1 MNRRPTISSGTI
13 SLLIARIIYAINWFN
28 IGSLFPFIS
37 KEFNQDVS
45 YLGQLSGFFLLGI
58 GLFQIPG
65 GLFAT
70 KYGSRRSAILGILL
84 SSIAVI
90 ISSVTTQIAVF
101 VILRFIVGLGMAFF
115 FSAGVTLI
123 TTYLGKRSEGTG
135 IGLLNSFQ
143 AIGAFIGIFGW
154 ILVAE
159 VLGWRLSLI
168 MSGIL
173 GVAIGLM
180 MIFLLPGETQVR
192 TTISISLFRK
202 LLFSRYLI
210 SLGVILTATQLAW
223 GLTVSFFVFYLMD
236 RMKISPEF
244 AGIISSIP
252 LIVYVFTSPI
262 TGNIYDKSNNSL
274 IVYVFTSPIT
284 GKIYDKSNNSKW
296 WLLIF
301 SIMLGISIKVNSL
314 NNLTAIILSAI
325 LVGFFATG
333 GFTITYALTRKI
345 ASTTLTQG
353 QEYATLN
360 VSWINGISL
369 MGISW
374 VPVVFSLIINQAG
387 YSIAWFIGGAITLV
401 LTIPILAL
409 GWRVFE
415 KTRIN

>member
-1 MNRRPTISSGTI
+1 MNSRSAISSGTI

-70 KYGSRRSAILGILL
+70 KFGSRRSAILGILL

-90 ISSVTTQIAVF
+90 ISSLTTQIAVF

-143 AIGAFIGIFGW
+143 AIGGIIGIFGW

-173 GVAIGLM
+173 GVAIGLT
-180 MIFLLPGETQVR
+180 MIFLLPVETQVR
-192 TTISISLFRK
+192 TTISISLLRK
-202 LLFSRYLI
+202 LLFSRYLV

-223 GLTVSFFVFYLMD
+223 GLTVSFFVFYLID

-262 TGNIYDKSNNSL
+262 TG
-274 IVYVFTSPIT
+274 
-284 GKIYDKSNNSKW
+284 KIYDKSNNSKW
-296 WLLIF
+296 LLLIF
-301 SIMLGISIKVNSL
+301 SIMLGISIMMNSL
-314 NNLTAIILSAI
+314 DNLTAVILSAI
-325 LVGFFATG
+325 FVGFFATG
-333 GFTITYALTRKI
+333 GFTIIYAITRKI
-345 ASTTLTQG
+345 ESTTLTHG

-387 YSIAWFIGGAITLV
+387 YSIAWFIGGAITLI

-409 GWRVFE
+409 SSRVFE

>member
-1 MNRRPTISSGTI
+1 MNRRSTISSGTI

-70 KYGSRRSAILGILL
+70 KFGSRRSAILGILL

-90 ISSVTTQIAVF
+90 ISSLTTQIAVF

-143 AIGAFIGIFGW
+143 AIGGIIGIFGW

-173 GVAIGLM
+173 GVAIGLT
-180 MIFLLPGETQVR
+180 MIFLLPVETQIR
-192 TTISISLFRK
+192 TTISISLLRK
-202 LLFSRYLI
+202 LLFSRYLV

-223 GLTVSFFVFYLMD
+223 GLTVSFFVFYLID

-262 TGNIYDKSNNSL
+262 TG
-274 IVYVFTSPIT
+274 
-284 GKIYDKSNNSKW
+284 KIYDKSNNSKW
-296 WLLIF
+296 LLLIF
-301 SIMLGISIKVNSL
+301 SIMLGISIMMNSL
-314 NNLTAIILSAI
+314 DNLTAVILSAI
-325 LVGFFATG
+325 FVGFFATG
-333 GFTITYALTRKI
+333 GFTIIYAITRKI
-345 ASTTLTQG
+345 ESTTLTQG

-387 YSIAWFIGGAITLV
+387 YSIAWFIGGAITLI

-409 GWRVFE
+409 SSRVFE

>member
-1 MNRRPTISSGTI
+1 MIRRSTISSGTI

-37 KEFNQDVS
+37 REFNQDVS

-70 KYGSRRSAILGILL
+70 KFGSRRSAILGILL

-90 ISSVTTQIAVF
+90 ISSLTTQIAVF

-143 AIGAFIGIFGW
+143 AIGGIIGIFGW

-159 VLGWRLSLI
+159 ALGWRLSLI
-168 MSGIL
+168 ISGIL

-192 TTISISLFRK
+192 TTISISLLRK

-223 GLTVSFFVFYLMD
+223 GLTVSFFVFYLID

-262 TGNIYDKSNNSL
+262 TG
-274 IVYVFTSPIT
+274 
-284 GKIYDKSNNSKW
+284 KIYDRSNNSKW
-296 WLLIF
+296 LLLIF
-301 SIMLGISIKVNSL
+301 SIMLGISIMMNSL
-314 NNLTAIILSAI
+314 DNLTAVILSAI
-325 LVGFFATG
+325 FVGFFATG
-333 GFTITYALTRKI
+333 GFTIIYAITRKI
-345 ASTTLTQG
+345 ESTTQG

-387 YSIAWFIGGAITLV
+387 YSIAWFIGGAITLI

-409 GWRVFE
+409 SSRVFE

>member
-1 MNRRPTISSGTI
+1 MNRRSAISSGTI

-90 ISSVTTQIAVF
+90 ISSLTTQIAVF

-143 AIGAFIGIFGW
+143 AIGGIIGIFGW

-159 VLGWRLSLI
+159 ALGWRLSLI

-192 TTISISLFRK
+192 TTISISLLRK

-223 GLTVSFFVFYLMD
+223 GLTVSFFVFYLID

-262 TGNIYDKSNNSL
+262 I
-274 IVYVFTSPIT
+274 

-296 WLLIF
+296 LLLIF
-301 SIMLGISIKVNSL
+301 SIMLGISIMVNSL
-314 NNLTAIILSAI
+314 NNLTAVILSAI

-333 GFTITYALTRKI
+333 GFTILYAITRKI
-345 ASTTLTQG
+345 ESTTLTHG

-387 YSIAWFIGGAITLV
+387 YSIAWFIGGAITLI

-409 GWRVFE
+409 SSRVFE

>member
-1 MNRRPTISSGTI
+1 MNRRTTISNGAVSI
-13 SLLIARIIYAINWFN
+13 LVARIVYAVNWFN

-90 ISSVTTQIAVF
+90 ISSLTTQIAVF

-143 AIGAFIGIFGW
+143 AIGGIIGIFGW
-154 ILVAE
+154 ILVAD
-159 VLGWRLSLI
+159 VFGWRLSLI
-168 MSGIL
+168 LSGIL
-173 GVAIGLM
+173 GVVIGLM
-180 MIFLLPGETQVR
+180 MIFLLPVETRSR
-192 TTISISLFRK
+192 TTISLSLLRK
-202 LLFSRYLI
+202 ILFSRFLI
-210 SLGVILTATQLAW
+210 SLGIILTATQLAW
-223 GLTVSFFVFYLMD
+223 GLTVSFFVFYLID
-236 RMKISPEF
+236 KMKITPEF
-244 AGIISSIP
+244 AGVISSIP
-252 LIVYVFTSPI
+252 
-262 TGNIYDKSNNSL
+262 L

-284 GKIYDKSNNSKW
+284 GKIYDKSNNSKLL
-296 WLLIF
+296 LLIF
-301 SIMLGISIKVNSL
+301 SIMLGISLMVNSL
-314 NNLTAIILSAI
+314 NNLIAIALSAV

-333 GFTITYALTRKI
+333 GFTILYAITRKI
-345 ASTTLTQG
+345 ESITLTQG

-374 VPVVFSLIINQAG
+374 VPVAFSLIINQAG
-387 YSIAWFIGGAITLV
+387 YSIAWFIGGAITLI
-401 LTIPILAL
+401 LTIPILTL
-409 GWRVFE
+409 NSKVFE
-415 KTRIN
+415 KTH

>member
-1 MNRRPTISSGTI
+1 MNRRSTISSGTI

-70 KYGSRRSAILGILL
+70 KFGSRRSAILGILL

-90 ISSVTTQIAVF
+90 ISSLTTQIAVF

-123 TTYLGKRSEGTG
+123 TAYLGKRSEGTG

-143 AIGAFIGIFGW
+143 AIGGIIGIFGW

-173 GVAIGLM
+173 GVAIGLT
-180 MIFLLPGETQVR
+180 MIFLLPVETQIR
-192 TTISISLFRK
+192 TTISISLLRK
-202 LLFSRYLI
+202 LLFSRYLV

-223 GLTVSFFVFYLMD
+223 GLTVSFFVFYLID

-262 TGNIYDKSNNSL
+262 TG
-274 IVYVFTSPIT
+274 
-284 GKIYDKSNNSKW
+284 KIYDKSNNSKW
-296 WLLIF
+296 LLLIF
-301 SIMLGISIKVNSL
+301 SIMLGISIMMNSL
-314 NNLTAIILSAI
+314 NNLTAVILSAI
-325 LVGFFATG
+325 FVGFFATG
-333 GFTITYALTRKI
+333 GFTIIYAITRKI
-345 ASTTLTQG
+345 ESTTLTQG

-387 YSIAWFIGGAITLV
+387 YSIAWFIGGAITLI

-409 GWRVFE
+409 SSRVFE

>member
-1 MNRRPTISSGTI
+1 MNRRTTISNGAVSI
-13 SLLIARIIYAINWFN
+13 LVARIVYAVNWFN

-90 ISSVTTQIAVF
+90 ISSLTTQIAVF

-143 AIGAFIGIFGW
+143 AIGGIIGIFGW
-154 ILVAE
+154 ILVAD
-159 VLGWRLSLI
+159 VFGWRLSLI
-168 MSGIL
+168 LSGIL
-173 GVAIGLM
+173 GVVIGLM
-180 MIFLLPGETQVR
+180 MIFLLPVETRSR
-192 TTISISLFRK
+192 TTISLSLLRK
-202 LLFSRYLI
+202 ILFSRFLI
-210 SLGVILTATQLAW
+210 SLGIILTATQLAW
-223 GLTVSFFVFYLMD
+223 GLTVSFFVFYLID
-236 RMKISPEF
+236 KMKITPEF
-244 AGIISSIP
+244 AGVISSIP
-252 LIVYVFTSPI
+252 
-262 TGNIYDKSNNSL
+262 L

-284 GKIYDKSNNSKW
+284 GKIYDKSNNSKLL
-296 WLLIF
+296 LLIF
-301 SIMLGISIKVNSL
+301 SIMLGISLMVNGL
-314 NNLTAIILSAI
+314 NNLIAITLSAV

-333 GFTITYALTRKI
+333 GFTILYAITRKI
-345 ASTTLTQG
+345 ESTTLTQG

-374 VPVVFSLIINQAG
+374 VPVAFSLIINQAG
-387 YSIAWFIGGAITLV
+387 YSIAWFIGGAITLI
-401 LTIPILAL
+401 LSIPILTL
-409 GWRVFE
+409 NSKVFE
-415 KTRIN
+415 KTQPK

>member
-1 MNRRPTISSGTI
+1 MNRRSAISSGTI

-70 KYGSRRSAILGILL
+70 KFGSRRSAILGILL

-90 ISSVTTQIAVF
+90 ISSLTTQIAVF

-143 AIGAFIGIFGW
+143 AIGGIIGIFGW

-173 GVAIGLM
+173 GVAIGLT
-180 MIFLLPGETQVR
+180 MIFLLPVETQIR
-192 TTISISLFRK
+192 TTISISLLRK

-223 GLTVSFFVFYLMD
+223 GLTVSFFVFYLID
-236 RMKISPEF
+236 RMKIAPEF

-262 TGNIYDKSNNSL
+262 TG
-274 IVYVFTSPIT
+274 
-284 GKIYDKSNNSKW
+284 KIYDKSNNSKW
-296 WLLIF
+296 LLLIF
-301 SIMLGISIKVNSL
+301 NIMLGISIMMNSL
-314 NNLTAIILSAI
+314 DNLTAVILSAI
-325 LVGFFATG
+325 FVGFFATG
-333 GFTITYALTRKI
+333 GFTIIYAITRKI
-345 ASTTLTQG
+345 ESTTLTQG

-387 YSIAWFIGGAITLV
+387 YSIAWFIGGAITLI
-401 LTIPILAL
+401 LTIPVLAL
-409 GWRVFE
+409 SSMVFE

>member
-1 MNRRPTISSGTI
+1 MIRRSTISSGTI

-70 KYGSRRSAILGILL
+70 KFGSRRSAILGILL

-90 ISSVTTQIAVF
+90 ISSLTTQIAVF

-143 AIGAFIGIFGW
+143 AIGGIIGIFGW

-173 GVAIGLM
+173 GVAIGLT
-180 MIFLLPGETQVR
+180 MIFLLPVETQIR
-192 TTISISLFRK
+192 TTISISLLRK
-202 LLFSRYLI
+202 LLFSRYLV

-223 GLTVSFFVFYLMD
+223 GLTVSFFVFYLID

-252 LIVYVFTSPI
+252 LV
-262 TGNIYDKSNNSL
+262 
-274 IVYVFTSPIT
+274 VYVFTSPIT

-296 WLLIF
+296 LLLIF
-301 SIMLGISIKVNSL
+301 SIMLGISIMMNSL
-314 NNLTAIILSAI
+314 DNLTAVILSAI
-325 LVGFFATG
+325 FVGFFATG
-333 GFTITYALTRKI
+333 GFTIIYAITRKI
-345 ASTTLTQG
+345 ESTTLTHG

-387 YSIAWFIGGAITLV
+387 YSIAWFIGGAITLI

-409 GWRVFE
+409 SSRVFE

>member
-1 MNRRPTISSGTI
+1 MNRRSAISSGTI

-70 KYGSRRSAILGILL
+70 KFGSRRSAILGILL

-90 ISSVTTQIAVF
+90 ISSLTTQIAVF

-143 AIGAFIGIFGW
+143 AIGGIIGIFGW

-159 VLGWRLSLI
+159 ALGWRLSLI
-168 MSGIL
+168 ISGIL

-192 TTISISLFRK
+192 TTISMSLLRK

-223 GLTVSFFVFYLMD
+223 GLTVSFFVFYLID

-262 TGNIYDKSNNSL
+262 TG
-274 IVYVFTSPIT
+274 
-284 GKIYDKSNNSKW
+284 KIYDKSNNSKW
-296 WLLIF
+296 LLLIF
-301 SIMLGISIKVNSL
+301 SIMLGISIMMNSL
-314 NNLTAIILSAI
+314 DNLTAVILSAI
-325 LVGFFATG
+325 FVGFFATG
-333 GFTITYALTRKI
+333 GFTIIYAITRKI
-345 ASTTLTQG
+345 ESTTLTQG

-387 YSIAWFIGGAITLV
+387 YSIAWFIGGAITLI

-409 GWRVFE
+409 SSRVFE

>member
-1 MNRRPTISSGTI
+1 MIRRSTISSGTI

-37 KEFNQDVS
+37 REFNQDVS

-90 ISSVTTQIAVF
+90 ISSLTTHIAVF

-143 AIGAFIGIFGW
+143 AIGGIIGIFGW

-168 MSGIL
+168 ISGIL

-192 TTISISLFRK
+192 TTISISLLRK

-223 GLTVSFFVFYLMD
+223 GLTVSFFVFYLID

-262 TGNIYDKSNNSL
+262 TG
-274 IVYVFTSPIT
+274 
-284 GKIYDKSNNSKW
+284 KIYDRSNNSKW
-296 WLLIF
+296 LLLIF
-301 SIMLGISIKVNSL
+301 SIMLGISIMVNSL
-314 NNLTAIILSAI
+314 NNLTAVILSAI

-333 GFTITYALTRKI
+333 GFTIIYAITRKI
-345 ASTTLTQG
+345 ESTTQG

-387 YSIAWFIGGAITLV
+387 YSIAWFIGGAITLI

-409 GWRVFE
+409 SSRVFE

>member
-1 MNRRPTISSGTI
+1 MNRRSAISSGTI

-70 KYGSRRSAILGILL
+70 KFGSRRSAILGILL

-90 ISSVTTQIAVF
+90 ISSLTTQIAVF
-101 VILRFIVGLGMAFF
+101 IILRFIVGLGMAFF

-143 AIGAFIGIFGW
+143 AIGGIIGIFGW

-173 GVAIGLM
+173 GVAIGLT
-180 MIFLLPGETQVR
+180 MIFLLPVETQVR
-192 TTISISLFRK
+192 TTISISLLHK
-202 LLFSRYLI
+202 LLFSRYLV

-223 GLTVSFFVFYLMD
+223 GLTVSFFVFYLID

-262 TGNIYDKSNNSL
+262 TG
-274 IVYVFTSPIT
+274 
-284 GKIYDKSNNSKW
+284 KIYDKSNNSKW
-296 WLLIF
+296 LLLIF
-301 SIMLGISIKVNSL
+301 SIMLGISIMINSL
-314 NNLTAIILSAI
+314 DNLTAVILSAI
-325 LVGFFATG
+325 FVGFFATG
-333 GFTITYALTRKI
+333 GFTIIYAITRKI
-345 ASTTLTQG
+345 ESTTLTQG

-374 VPVVFSLIINQAG
+374 VPVVFSLIIDQAG
-387 YSIAWFIGGAITLV
+387 YSIAWFIGGAITLI
-401 LTIPILAL
+401 LTIPVLAL
-409 GWRVFE
+409 SSMVFE

>member
-1 MNRRPTISSGTI
+1 MNRRSAISSGTI

-90 ISSVTTQIAVF
+90 ISSLTTQIAVF

-143 AIGAFIGIFGW
+143 AIGGIIGIFGW

-159 VLGWRLSLI
+159 ALGWRLSLI

-173 GVAIGLM
+173 GVAIGLT
-180 MIFLLPGETQVR
+180 MIFLLPVETQIR
-192 TTISISLFRK
+192 TTISISLLRK
-202 LLFSRYLI
+202 LLFSRYLV

-223 GLTVSFFVFYLMD
+223 GLTVSFFVFYLID

-262 TGNIYDKSNNSL
+262 TG
-274 IVYVFTSPIT
+274 
-284 GKIYDKSNNSKW
+284 KIYDRSNNSKW
-296 WLLIF
+296 LLLIF
-301 SIMLGISIKVNSL
+301 SIMLGISIMMNSL
-314 NNLTAIILSAI
+314 DNLTAVILSAI
-325 LVGFFATG
+325 FVGFFATG
-333 GFTITYALTRKI
+333 GFTIIYAITRKI
-345 ASTTLTQG
+345 ESTTLTQG

-387 YSIAWFIGGAITLV
+387 YSIAWFIGGAITLI

-409 GWRVFE
+409 SSRVFE

>member
-143 AIGAFIGIFGW
+143 AIGGIIGIFGW

-159 VLGWRLSLI
+159 ALGWRLSLI

-192 TTISISLFRK
+192 TTISISLLRK

-223 GLTVSFFVFYLMD
+223 GLTVSFFVFYLID
-236 RMKISPEF
+236 RIKISPEF

-262 TGNIYDKSNNSL
+262 TG
-274 IVYVFTSPIT
+274 
-284 GKIYDKSNNSKW
+284 KIYDKSNNLKW
-296 WLLIF
+296 LLLIF
-301 SIMLGISIKVNSL
+301 SIMLGISIMVNSL
-314 NNLTAIILSAI
+314 NNLTAVTLSAI

-333 GFTITYALTRKI
+333 GFTISYAITRKI
-345 ASTTLTQG
+345 ACTTLTQG

-360 VSWINGISL
+360 VSWINGLSL

-387 YSIAWFIGGAITLV
+387 YSVAWFIGGAITLV

-409 GWRVFE
+409 SQGL
-415 KTRIN
+415 

>member
-1 MNRRPTISSGTI
+1 MNRQTTISGGTI
-13 SLLIARIIYAINWFN
+13 SILIARIIYAINWFN

-70 KYGSRRSAILGILL
+70 KYGSRRSAILGIIL

-90 ISSVTTQIAVF
+90 ISSLTTQIAVF
-101 VILRFIVGLGMAFF
+101 VVLRFIVGLGMAFF

-123 TTYLGKRSEGTG
+123 TTYLGKKSEGTG

-143 AIGAFIGIFGW
+143 AIGGVIGIFGW

-159 VLGWRLSLI
+159 ALGWRLSLI

-173 GVAIGLM
+173 GVAIGLL
-180 MIFLLPGETQVR
+180 MIFLLPAETQVR
-192 TTISISLFRK
+192 TTISISLLRK
-202 LLFSRYLI
+202 LLFSRNLI

-223 GLTVSFFVFYLMD
+223 GLTISFFVFYLID

-252 LIVYVFTSPI
+252 LIVYVFA
-262 TGNIYDKSNNSL
+262 
-274 IVYVFTSPIT
+274 SPIT
-284 GKIYDKSNNSKW
+284 GKIFDKSVNSKW
-296 WLLIF
+296 LLLIF
-301 SIMLGISIKVNSL
+301 SIMLSISLMVNSL
-314 NNLTAIILSAI
+314 NNLTSAILSAI

-333 GFTITYALTRKI
+333 GFTIVYAITRKI
-345 ASTTLTQG
+345 ERTTLTQG

-374 VPVVFSLIINQAG
+374 VPVVFSLIIHQVG
-387 YSIAWFIGGAITLV
+387 YSIAWFIGGSISLI
-401 LTIPILAL
+401 LTIPIVAL
-409 GWRVFE
+409 SSKVFE
-415 KTRIN
+415 KTQD

>member
-1 MNRRPTISSGTI
+1 MIRRSTISSGTT

-70 KYGSRRSAILGILL
+70 KFGSRRSAILGILL

-90 ISSVTTQIAVF
+90 ISSLTTQIAVF

-143 AIGAFIGIFGW
+143 AIGGIIGIFGW

-173 GVAIGLM
+173 GVAIGLT
-180 MIFLLPGETQVR
+180 MIFLLPVETQIR
-192 TTISISLFRK
+192 TTISISLLRK
-202 LLFSRYLI
+202 LLFSRYLV

-223 GLTVSFFVFYLMD
+223 GLTVSFFVFYLID

-262 TGNIYDKSNNSL
+262 TG
-274 IVYVFTSPIT
+274 
-284 GKIYDKSNNSKW
+284 KIYDKSNNSKW
-296 WLLIF
+296 LLLIF
-301 SIMLGISIKVNSL
+301 SIMLGISIMMNSL
-314 NNLTAIILSAI
+314 DNLTAVILSAI
-325 LVGFFATG
+325 FVGFFATG
-333 GFTITYALTRKI
+333 GFTIIYATTRKI
-345 ASTTLTQG
+345 ESTTLTQG

-374 VPVVFSLIINQAG
+374 VPVMFSLIINQAG
-387 YSIAWFIGGAITLV
+387 YSIAWFIGGAITLI
-401 LTIPILAL
+401 LTIPILTL
-409 GWRVFE
+409 SSMVFE
-415 KTRIN
+415 KTQIN

>member
-1 MNRRPTISSGTI
+1 MNRRSAISSGTI

-70 KYGSRRSAILGILL
+70 KFGSRRSAILGILL

-90 ISSVTTQIAVF
+90 ISSLTTQIAVF
-101 VILRFIVGLGMAFF
+101 IILRFIVGLGMAFF

-143 AIGAFIGIFGW
+143 AIGGIIGIFGW

-173 GVAIGLM
+173 GVAIGLT
-180 MIFLLPGETQVR
+180 MIFLLPVETQIR
-192 TTISISLFRK
+192 TTISISLLRK
-202 LLFSRYLI
+202 LLFSRYLV

-223 GLTVSFFVFYLMD
+223 GLTVSFFVFYLID

-262 TGNIYDKSNNSL
+262 TG
-274 IVYVFTSPIT
+274 
-284 GKIYDKSNNSKW
+284 KIYDKSNNSKW
-296 WLLIF
+296 LLLIF
-301 SIMLGISIKVNSL
+301 SIMLGISIMMNSL
-314 NNLTAIILSAI
+314 DNLTAVILSAI
-325 LVGFFATG
+325 FVGFFATG
-333 GFTITYALTRKI
+333 GFTIIYAITRKI
-345 ASTTLTQG
+345 ESTTLTQG

-374 VPVVFSLIINQAG
+374 VPVVFSLIIDQAG
-387 YSIAWFIGGAITLV
+387 YSIAWFIGGAITLI
-401 LTIPILAL
+401 LTIPVLAL
-409 GWRVFE
+409 SSMVFE

>member
-1 MNRRPTISSGTI
+1 MNRRSAISSGTI

-28 IGSLFPFIS
+28 IGSLFLFIS

-70 KYGSRRSAILGILL
+70 KFGSRRSAILGILL

-90 ISSVTTQIAVF
+90 ISSLTTQIAVF

-143 AIGAFIGIFGW
+143 AIGGIIGIFGW

-173 GVAIGLM
+173 GVAIGLT
-180 MIFLLPGETQVR
+180 MIFLLPVETRIR
-192 TTISISLFRK
+192 TTISISLLRK
-202 LLFSRYLI
+202 LLFSRYLV

-223 GLTVSFFVFYLMD
+223 GLTVSFFVFYLID

-252 LIVYVFTSPI
+252 LV
-262 TGNIYDKSNNSL
+262 
-274 IVYVFTSPIT
+274 VYVFTSPIT

-296 WLLIF
+296 LLLIF
-301 SIMLGISIKVNSL
+301 SIMLGISIMMNSL
-314 NNLTAIILSAI
+314 DNLTAVILSAI
-325 LVGFFATG
+325 FVGFFATG
-333 GFTITYALTRKI
+333 GFTIIYAITRKI
-345 ASTTLTQG
+345 ESTTLTQG

-387 YSIAWFIGGAITLV
+387 YSIAWFIGGAITLI

-409 GWRVFE
+409 SSRVFE

>member
-1 MNRRPTISSGTI
+1 MNRRSAISSGTI

-70 KYGSRRSAILGILL
+70 KFGSRRSAILGILL

-90 ISSVTTQIAVF
+90 ISSLTTQIAVF

-143 AIGAFIGIFGW
+143 AIGGIIGIFGW

-173 GVAIGLM
+173 GVAIGLT
-180 MIFLLPGETQVR
+180 MIFLLPVETQVR
-192 TTISISLFRK
+192 TTISISLLRK
-202 LLFSRYLI
+202 LLFSRYLV

-223 GLTVSFFVFYLMD
+223 GLTVSFFVFYLID

-262 TGNIYDKSNNSL
+262 TG
-274 IVYVFTSPIT
+274 
-284 GKIYDKSNNSKW
+284 KIYDKSNNSKW
-296 WLLIF
+296 LLLIF
-301 SIMLGISIKVNSL
+301 SIMLGISIMMNSL
-314 NNLTAIILSAI
+314 DNLTAVILSAI
-325 LVGFFATG
+325 FVGFFATG
-333 GFTITYALTRKI
+333 GFTIIYAITRKI
-345 ASTTLTQG
+345 ESTTLTHG

-387 YSIAWFIGGAITLV
+387 YSIAWFIGGAITLI

-409 GWRVFE
+409 SSRVFE

>member
-1 MNRRPTISSGTI
+1 MNRRSAISSGTI

-70 KYGSRRSAILGILL
+70 KFGSRRSAILGILL

-90 ISSVTTQIAVF
+90 ISSLTTQIAVF

-143 AIGAFIGIFGW
+143 AIGGIIGIFGW

-173 GVAIGLM
+173 GVAIGLT
-180 MIFLLPGETQVR
+180 MIFLLPVETQVR
-192 TTISISLFRK
+192 TTISISLLRK
-202 LLFSRYLI
+202 LLFSRYLV

-223 GLTVSFFVFYLMD
+223 GLTVSFFVFYLID

-262 TGNIYDKSNNSL
+262 TG
-274 IVYVFTSPIT
+274 
-284 GKIYDKSNNSKW
+284 KIYDKSNNSKW
-296 WLLIF
+296 LLLIF
-301 SIMLGISIKVNSL
+301 SIMLGISIMMNSL
-314 NNLTAIILSAI
+314 DNLTAVILSAI
-325 LVGFFATG
+325 FVGFFATG
-333 GFTITYALTRKI
+333 GFTIIYAITRKI
-345 ASTTLTQG
+345 ESTTLTQG

-387 YSIAWFIGGAITLV
+387 YSIAWFIGGAITLI

-409 GWRVFE
+409 SSRVFE

>member
-1 MNRRPTISSGTI
+1 MNRRSDISSGTI

-70 KYGSRRSAILGILL
+70 KFGSRRSAILGILL

-90 ISSVTTQIAVF
+90 ISSLTTQIAVF

-143 AIGAFIGIFGW
+143 AIGGIIGIFGW

-173 GVAIGLM
+173 GVAIGLT
-180 MIFLLPGETQVR
+180 MIFLLPVETQIR
-192 TTISISLFRK
+192 TTISISLLRK
-202 LLFSRYLI
+202 LLFSRYLV

-223 GLTVSFFVFYLMD
+223 GLTVSFFVFYLID

-262 TGNIYDKSNNSL
+262 TG
-274 IVYVFTSPIT
+274 
-284 GKIYDKSNNSKW
+284 KIYDKSNNSKW
-296 WLLIF
+296 LLLIF
-301 SIMLGISIKVNSL
+301 SIMLGISIMMNSL
-314 NNLTAIILSAI
+314 DNLTAVILSAI
-325 LVGFFATG
+325 FVGFFATG
-333 GFTITYALTRKI
+333 GFTIIYAITRKI
-345 ASTTLTQG
+345 ESTTLTHG

-387 YSIAWFIGGAITLV
+387 YSIAWFIGGAITLI

-409 GWRVFE
+409 SSRVFE

>member
-1 MNRRPTISSGTI
+1 MNRRSAISSGTI

-70 KYGSRRSAILGILL
+70 KFGSRRSAILGILL

-90 ISSVTTQIAVF
+90 ISSLTTQIAVF

-143 AIGAFIGIFGW
+143 AIGGIIGIFGW

-173 GVAIGLM
+173 GVAIGLT
-180 MIFLLPGETQVR
+180 MIFLLPVETQIR
-192 TTISISLFRK
+192 TTISISLLRK
-202 LLFSRYLI
+202 LLFSRYLV

-223 GLTVSFFVFYLMD
+223 GLTVSFFVFYLID

-262 TGNIYDKSNNSL
+262 TG
-274 IVYVFTSPIT
+274 
-284 GKIYDKSNNSKW
+284 KIYDKSNNSKW
-296 WLLIF
+296 LLLIF
-301 SIMLGISIKVNSL
+301 SIMLGISIMMNSL
-314 NNLTAIILSAI
+314 DNLTAVILSAI
-325 LVGFFATG
+325 FVGFFATG
-333 GFTITYALTRKI
+333 GFTIIYAITRKI
-345 ASTTLTQG
+345 ESTTLTHG

-387 YSIAWFIGGAITLV
+387 YSIAWFIGGAITLI
-401 LTIPILAL
+401 LTIPVLAL
-409 GWRVFE
+409 SSMVFE

>member
-1 MNRRPTISSGTI
+1 MNRRSAISSGTI

-70 KYGSRRSAILGILL
+70 KFGSRRSAILGILL

-90 ISSVTTQIAVF
+90 ISSLTTQIAVF

-143 AIGAFIGIFGW
+143 AIGGIIGIFGW

-173 GVAIGLM
+173 GVAIGLT
-180 MIFLLPGETQVR
+180 MIFLLPVETQIR
-192 TTISISLFRK
+192 TTISISLLRK
-202 LLFSRYLI
+202 LLFSRYLV

-223 GLTVSFFVFYLMD
+223 GLTVSFFVFYLID
-236 RMKISPEF
+236 RMKISPKF

-252 LIVYVFTSPI
+252 
-262 TGNIYDKSNNSL
+262 L

-296 WLLIF
+296 LLLIF
-301 SIMLGISIKVNSL
+301 SIMLGISIMMNSL
-314 NNLTAIILSAI
+314 DNLTAVILSAI
-325 LVGFFATG
+325 FVGFFATG
-333 GFTITYALTRKI
+333 GFTIIYAITRKI
-345 ASTTLTQG
+345 ESTTLTHG

-387 YSIAWFIGGAITLV
+387 YSIAWFIGGAITLI

-409 GWRVFE
+409 SSRVFE
-415 KTRIN
+415 KTPD

>member
-1 MNRRPTISSGTI
+1 MNRRSAISSGTI

-90 ISSVTTQIAVF
+90 ISSLTTQMAVF

-143 AIGAFIGIFGW
+143 AIGGIIGIFGW

-159 VLGWRLSLI
+159 ALGWRLSLI

-180 MIFLLPGETQVR
+180 MIFLLPETQVR
-192 TTISISLFRK
+192 TTISISLLRK

-223 GLTVSFFVFYLMD
+223 GLTVSFFVFYLID

-262 TGNIYDKSNNSL
+262 I
-274 IVYVFTSPIT
+274 

-296 WLLIF
+296 LLLIF
-301 SIMLGISIKVNSL
+301 SIMLGISIMVNSL
-314 NNLTAIILSAI
+314 NNLTAVILSAI

-333 GFTITYALTRKI
+333 GFTILYAITRKI
-345 ASTTLTQG
+345 ESTTLTHG

-387 YSIAWFIGGAITLV
+387 YSVAWFIGGAITLI

-409 GWRVFE
+409 SSRVFE

>member
-1 MNRRPTISSGTI
+1 MNRRTTISSGTI
-13 SLLIARIIYAINWFN
+13 SLLVARIIYAINWFN

-90 ISSVTTQIAVF
+90 ISSLTTQIAVF

-143 AIGAFIGIFGW
+143 AIGGIIGIFGW

-159 VLGWRLSLI
+159 ALGWRLSLI
-168 MSGIL
+168 MSGRL

-180 MIFLLPGETQVR
+180 MIFLLPVETQVR
-192 TTISISLFRK
+192 TTISISSLHK

-223 GLTVSFFVFYLMD
+223 GLTVSFFVFYLTD

-262 TGNIYDKSNNSL
+262 TG
-274 IVYVFTSPIT
+274 
-284 GKIYDKSNNSKW
+284 KIYDKSNNLKW
-296 WLLIF
+296 LLLIF
-301 SIMLGISIKVNSL
+301 SIMFGISIMVNSL
-314 NNLTAIILSAI
+314 NNLTAVTLSAI

-333 GFTITYALTRKI
+333 GFTILYAITRKI
-345 ASTTLTQG
+345 ESTTLTQG

-369 MGISW
+369 IGISW

-387 YSIAWFIGGAITLV
+387 YSIAWFIGGAITLI

-409 GWRVFE
+409 SSRVFE

>member
-1 MNRRPTISSGTI
+1 MNRRSAISSGTI

-70 KYGSRRSAILGILL
+70 KFGSRKSAILGILL

-90 ISSVTTQIAVF
+90 ISSLTTQIAVF

-143 AIGAFIGIFGW
+143 AIGGIIGIFGW

-173 GVAIGLM
+173 GVAIGLT
-180 MIFLLPGETQVR
+180 MIFLLPVETQIR
-192 TTISISLFRK
+192 TTISISLLRK
-202 LLFSRYLI
+202 LLFSRYLV

-223 GLTVSFFVFYLMD
+223 GLTVSFFVFYLID

-252 LIVYVFTSPI
+252 LV
-262 TGNIYDKSNNSL
+262 
-274 IVYVFTSPIT
+274 VYVFTSPIT

-296 WLLIF
+296 LLLIF
-301 SIMLGISIKVNSL
+301 SIMLGISIMVNSL
-314 NNLTAIILSAI
+314 NNLTAVILSAI
-325 LVGFFATG
+325 FVGFFATG
-333 GFTITYALTRKI
+333 GFTIIYAITRKI
-345 ASTTLTQG
+345 ESTTLTHG

-387 YSIAWFIGGAITLV
+387 YSIAWFIGGAITLI

-409 GWRVFE
+409 SSRVFE

>member
-1 MNRRPTISSGTI
+1 MNRRSAISSGTI
-13 SLLIARIIYAINWFN
+13 SLLIARVAYAINWFN

-90 ISSVTTQIAVF
+90 ISSLTTQIAVF

-143 AIGAFIGIFGW
+143 AIGGIIGIFGW

-173 GVAIGLM
+173 GIAIGLM
-180 MIFLLPGETQVR
+180 MLFLLPGETQVR
-192 TTISISLFRK
+192 TTISISSLRK
-202 LLFSRYLI
+202 LFFSRYLI

-223 GLTVSFFVFYLMD
+223 GLTVSFFVFYLID

-262 TGNIYDKSNNSL
+262 TG
-274 IVYVFTSPIT
+274 
-284 GKIYDKSNNSKW
+284 KIYDKSNNSKW
-296 WLLIF
+296 LLLIF
-301 SIMLGISIKVNSL
+301 SIMLGISIMVNSL
-314 NNLTAIILSAI
+314 NNLTAVILSAI

-333 GFTITYALTRKI
+333 GFTIIYAITRKI
-345 ASTTLTQG
+345 ESTTLTQG

-369 MGISW
+369 IGISW

-387 YSIAWFIGGAITLV
+387 YSIAWFIGGVITLI

-409 GWRVFE
+409 SSKVFE

>member
-1 MNRRPTISSGTI
+1 MNRRSAISSGTI

-70 KYGSRRSAILGILL
+70 KFGSRRSAILGILL

-90 ISSVTTQIAVF
+90 ISSLTTQIAVF

-143 AIGAFIGIFGW
+143 AIGGIIGIFGW

-159 VLGWRLSLI
+159 ALGWRLSLI
-168 MSGIL
+168 ISGIL

-192 TTISISLFRK
+192 TTISISLLRK
-202 LLFSRYLI
+202 LLFSRYLV

-223 GLTVSFFVFYLMD
+223 GLTVSFFVFYLID

-252 LIVYVFTSPI
+252 LV
-262 TGNIYDKSNNSL
+262 
-274 IVYVFTSPIT
+274 VYVFTSPIT

-296 WLLIF
+296 LLLIF
-301 SIMLGISIKVNSL
+301 SIMLGISIMMNSL
-314 NNLTAIILSAI
+314 DNLTAVLLSAI
-325 LVGFFATG
+325 FVGFFATG
-333 GFTITYALTRKI
+333 GFTIIYAITRKI
-345 ASTTLTQG
+345 ESTTLTHG

-387 YSIAWFIGGAITLV
+387 YSIAWFIGGAITLI

-409 GWRVFE
+409 SSRVFE

>member
-1 MNRRPTISSGTI
+1 MNRRSAISSGTI

-70 KYGSRRSAILGILL
+70 KFGSRRSAILGILL

-90 ISSVTTQIAVF
+90 ISSLTTQIAVF

-143 AIGAFIGIFGW
+143 AIGGIIGIFGW

-173 GVAIGLM
+173 GVAIGLT
-180 MIFLLPGETQVR
+180 MIFLLPVETQVR
-192 TTISISLFRK
+192 TTISISLLRK
-202 LLFSRYLI
+202 LLFSRYLV

-223 GLTVSFFVFYLMD
+223 GLTVSFFVFYLID

-262 TGNIYDKSNNSL
+262 TG
-274 IVYVFTSPIT
+274 
-284 GKIYDKSNNSKW
+284 KIYDKSNNSKW
-296 WLLIF
+296 LLLIF
-301 SIMLGISIKVNSL
+301 SIMLGISIMMNSL
-314 NNLTAIILSAI
+314 NNLTAVILSAI
-325 LVGFFATG
+325 FVGFFATG
-333 GFTITYALTRKI
+333 GFTIIYAITRKI
-345 ASTTLTQG
+345 ESTTLTQG

-387 YSIAWFIGGAITLV
+387 YSIAWFIGGAITLI

-409 GWRVFE
+409 SSRVFE

>member
-1 MNRRPTISSGTI
+1 MNRRSAISSGTI

-70 KYGSRRSAILGILL
+70 KFGSRRSAILGILL

-90 ISSVTTQIAVF
+90 ISSLTTQIAVF

-143 AIGAFIGIFGW
+143 AIGGIIGIFGW

-173 GVAIGLM
+173 GVAIGLT
-180 MIFLLPGETQVR
+180 MIFLLPVETQIR
-192 TTISISLFRK
+192 TTISISLLRK
-202 LLFSRYLI
+202 LLFSRYLV

-223 GLTVSFFVFYLMD
+223 GLTVSFFVFYLID

-252 LIVYVFTSPI
+252 LV
-262 TGNIYDKSNNSL
+262 
-274 IVYVFTSPIT
+274 VYVFTSPIT

-296 WLLIF
+296 LLLIF
-301 SIMLGISIKVNSL
+301 SIMLGISIMMNSL
-314 NNLTAIILSAI
+314 DNLTAVILSAI
-325 LVGFFATG
+325 FVGFFATG
-333 GFTITYALTRKI
+333 GFTIIYATTRKI
-345 ASTTLTQG
+345 ESTTLTHG

-387 YSIAWFIGGAITLV
+387 YSIAWFIGGAITLI

-409 GWRVFE
+409 CSRVFE

>member
-1 MNRRPTISSGTI
+1 MNRRSAISSGTI

-28 IGSLFPFIS
+28 IGSLFTFIS

-70 KYGSRRSAILGILL
+70 KFGSRRSAILGILL

-90 ISSVTTQIAVF
+90 ISSLTTQIAVF

-123 TTYLGKRSEGTG
+123 TTYLGKQSEGTG

-143 AIGAFIGIFGW
+143 AIGGIIGIFGW

-173 GVAIGLM
+173 GVAIGLT
-180 MIFLLPGETQVR
+180 MIFLLPVETQVR
-192 TTISISLFRK
+192 TTISISLLRK
-202 LLFSRYLI
+202 LLFSRYLV

-223 GLTVSFFVFYLMD
+223 GLTVSFFVFYLID

-262 TGNIYDKSNNSL
+262 TG
-274 IVYVFTSPIT
+274 
-284 GKIYDKSNNSKW
+284 KIYDKSNNSKW
-296 WLLIF
+296 LLLVF
-301 SIMLGISIKVNSL
+301 SIMLGISIMMNSL
-314 NNLTAIILSAI
+314 DNLTAVILSAI
-325 LVGFFATG
+325 FVGFFATG
-333 GFTITYALTRKI
+333 GFTIIYAITRKI
-345 ASTTLTQG
+345 ESTTLTQG

-387 YSIAWFIGGAITLV
+387 YSIAWFIGGLISLI

-409 GWRVFE
+409 SSRVFE

>member
-1 MNRRPTISSGTI
+1 MNRRSAISSGTI

-70 KYGSRRSAILGILL
+70 KFGSRRSAILGILL

-90 ISSVTTQIAVF
+90 ISSLTTQIAVF
-101 VILRFIVGLGMAFF
+101 IILRFIVGLGMAFF

-123 TTYLGKRSEGTG
+123 TSYLGKRSEGTG

-143 AIGAFIGIFGW
+143 AIGGIIGIFGW

-173 GVAIGLM
+173 GVAIGLT
-180 MIFLLPGETQVR
+180 MIFLLPVETQIR
-192 TTISISLFRK
+192 TTISISLLRK
-202 LLFSRYLI
+202 LLFSRYLV

-223 GLTVSFFVFYLMD
+223 GLTVSFFVFYLID

-262 TGNIYDKSNNSL
+262 TG
-274 IVYVFTSPIT
+274 
-284 GKIYDKSNNSKW
+284 KIYDKSNNSKW
-296 WLLIF
+296 LLLIF
-301 SIMLGISIKVNSL
+301 SIMLGISIMMNSL
-314 NNLTAIILSAI
+314 DNLTAVILSAI
-325 LVGFFATG
+325 FVGFFATG
-333 GFTITYALTRKI
+333 GFTIIYAITRNI
-345 ASTTLTQG
+345 ESTTLTQG

-387 YSIAWFIGGAITLV
+387 YSIAWFIGGAITLI
-401 LTIPILAL
+401 LTIPVLAL
-409 GWRVFE
+409 SSMVFE

>member
-1 MNRRPTISSGTI
+1 MNRRSAISSGTI

-90 ISSVTTQIAVF
+90 ISSLTTHIAVF

-143 AIGAFIGIFGW
+143 AIGGIIGIFGW

-159 VLGWRLSLI
+159 ELGWRLSLI

-173 GVAIGLM
+173 GVAIGLT
-180 MIFLLPGETQVR
+180 MIFLLPVETQIR
-192 TTISISLFRK
+192 TTISISLLRK
-202 LLFSRYLI
+202 LLFSRYLV
-210 SLGVILTATQLAW
+210 SLGVILTATQLTW
-223 GLTVSFFVFYLMD
+223 GLTVSFFVFYLID

-262 TGNIYDKSNNSL
+262 TG
-274 IVYVFTSPIT
+274 
-284 GKIYDKSNNSKW
+284 KIYDKSNNSKW
-296 WLLIF
+296 LLLIF
-301 SIMLGISIKVNSL
+301 SIMLGISIMMNSL
-314 NNLTAIILSAI
+314 DNLTAVILSVI
-325 LVGFFATG
+325 FVGFFATG
-333 GFTITYALTRKI
+333 GFTIIYAITRKI
-345 ASTTLTQG
+345 ESTTQG

-387 YSIAWFIGGAITLV
+387 YSIAWFIGGAITLI

-409 GWRVFE
+409 SSRVFE

>member
-1 MNRRPTISSGTI
+1 MNRRSAISSGTI

-28 IGSLFPFIS
+28 IGSMFPFIS

-70 KYGSRRSAILGILL
+70 KFGSRRSAILGILL

-90 ISSVTTQIAVF
+90 ISSLTTQIAVF

-143 AIGAFIGIFGW
+143 AIGGIIGIFGW

-173 GVAIGLM
+173 GVAIGLT
-180 MIFLLPGETQVR
+180 MIFLLPVETQIR
-192 TTISISLFRK
+192 TTISISLLRK
-202 LLFSRYLI
+202 LLFSRYLV

-223 GLTVSFFVFYLMD
+223 GLTVSFFVFYLID
-236 RMKISPEF
+236 RMKISSEF

-252 LIVYVFTSPI
+252 
-262 TGNIYDKSNNSL
+262 L

-296 WLLIF
+296 LLLIF
-301 SIMLGISIKVNSL
+301 SIMLGISIMMNSL
-314 NNLTAIILSAI
+314 DNLTAVILSAI
-325 LVGFFATG
+325 FVGFFATG
-333 GFTITYALTRKI
+333 GFTIIYAITRKI
-345 ASTTLTQG
+345 ESTTLTQG

-387 YSIAWFIGGAITLV
+387 YSIAWFIGGAITLI

-409 GWRVFE
+409 SSRVFE

>member
-1 MNRRPTISSGTI
+1 MNRRSTISSGTI

-70 KYGSRRSAILGILL
+70 KFGSRRSAILGILL

-90 ISSVTTQIAVF
+90 ISSLTTQIAVF

-123 TTYLGKRSEGTG
+123 TAYLGKRSEGTG

-143 AIGAFIGIFGW
+143 AIGGIIGIFGW

-173 GVAIGLM
+173 GVAIGLT
-180 MIFLLPGETQVR
+180 MIFLLPVETQIR
-192 TTISISLFRK
+192 TTISISLLRK
-202 LLFSRYLI
+202 LLFSRYLV

-223 GLTVSFFVFYLMD
+223 GLTVSFFVFYLID

-262 TGNIYDKSNNSL
+262 TG
-274 IVYVFTSPIT
+274 
-284 GKIYDKSNNSKW
+284 KIYDKSNNSKW
-296 WLLIF
+296 LLLIF
-301 SIMLGISIKVNSL
+301 SIMLGISIMMNSL
-314 NNLTAIILSAI
+314 NNLTAVILSAI
-325 LVGFFATG
+325 FVGFFATG
-333 GFTITYALTRKI
+333 GFTIIYAITRKI
-345 ASTTLTQG
+345 ESTTLTHG

-387 YSIAWFIGGAITLV
+387 YSIAWFIGGAITLI

-409 GWRVFE
+409 SSRVFE

>member
-1 MNRRPTISSGTI
+1 MNRRSAISSGTI

-70 KYGSRRSAILGILL
+70 KFGSRRSAILGILL

-90 ISSVTTQIAVF
+90 ISSLTTQIAVF

-123 TTYLGKRSEGTG
+123 TAYLGKRSEGTG

-143 AIGAFIGIFGW
+143 AIGGIIGIFGW

-173 GVAIGLM
+173 GVAIGLT
-180 MIFLLPGETQVR
+180 MIFLLPVETQIR
-192 TTISISLFRK
+192 TTISISLLRK
-202 LLFSRYLI
+202 LLFSRYLV

-223 GLTVSFFVFYLMD
+223 GLTVSFFVFYLID

-262 TGNIYDKSNNSL
+262 TG
-274 IVYVFTSPIT
+274 
-284 GKIYDKSNNSKW
+284 KIYDKSNNSKW
-296 WLLIF
+296 LLLIF
-301 SIMLGISIKVNSL
+301 SIMLGISIMMNSL
-314 NNLTAIILSAI
+314 DNLTAVILSAI
-325 LVGFFATG
+325 FVGFFATG
-333 GFTITYALTRKI
+333 GFTIIYAITRKI
-345 ASTTLTQG
+345 ESTTLTQG

-387 YSIAWFIGGAITLV
+387 YSIAWFIGGAITLI

-409 GWRVFE
+409 SSRVFE